1 MTVRSEP
8 INRLGANLRR
18 LRRGRDLTLEA
29 LAERSGVSRSMIS
42 KVERGEAQPT
52 TPVVGRLAEALGVGI
67 SGLVGAYPGT
77 RAPDNAQAVVLRRA
91 RQPAWRDP
99 GTGFVRRSASPP
111 RTGARVDVA
120 INELPPH
127 GESGIFVAHDSH
139 VEEHV
144 VAIAGRLRVL
154 LDGRAFDL
162 EAGDVLWFRADV
174 THRFV
179 NRGRGRCEYLIVID
193 RG

>member
-1 MTVRSEP
+1 MTFGAQAV
-8 INRLGANLRR
+8 NRLGANLRR
-18 LRRGRDLTLEA
+18 LRRERDLTLEA
-29 LAERSGVSRSMIS
+29 LAARSGVSRSMIS

-67 SGLVGAYPGT
+67 SGLVGPYPGE
-77 RAPDNAQAVVLRRA
+77 RPPGKAAAILLQRE

-99 GTGFVRRSASPP
+99 VTGFVRRSASPP
-111 RTGARVDVA
+111 RPGARVDVA
-120 INELPPH
+120 LNELPGG
-127 GESGIFVAHDSH
+127 GESGLFVAHDSH

-144 VAIAGRLRVL
+144 VVLAGRLRVL
-154 LDGRAFDL
+154 LDERSFDL
-162 EAGDVLWFRADV
+162 ETGDVLWFRADV
-174 THRFV
+174 AHRFV